1 MTVFRRLGRFTVV
14 PRVPRVEERI
24 DLVRRKFPTLRFDA
38 RGAAPL
44 LEALQHYRRK
54 WNDKLMTFDPEPVH
68 DSYSQLAHAL
78 GNALERLPADA
89 AAGAGRKAQGHLLAR
104 ARRPAAGLREPDMDH
119 GGARVRARR
128 PIRDGRR

>member
-1 MTVFRRLGRFTVV
+1 EARMCV
-14 PRVPRVEERI
+14 
-24 DLVRRKFPTLRFDA
+24 VRRKLPMLLFDA

-68 DSYSQLAHAL
+68 DSYFAA
-78 GNALERLPADA
+78 GACAGDALERLPADA